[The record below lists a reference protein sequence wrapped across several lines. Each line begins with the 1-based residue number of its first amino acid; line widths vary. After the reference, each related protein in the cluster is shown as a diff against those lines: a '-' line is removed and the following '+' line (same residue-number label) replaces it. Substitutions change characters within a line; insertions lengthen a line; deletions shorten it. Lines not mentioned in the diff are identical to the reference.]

1 MADDRTPHFEDLPAS
16 RQSLWNGLMGLAAM
30 AALIGIVG
38 VFLPIIQAAFPLL
51 VAAGAWF
58 GARRAAREPLGILDW
73 VTVGLGGLLL
83 VVWLL

>member
-1 MADDRTPHFEDLPAS
+1 MDDRTPRFEDLPAS
-16 RQSLWNGLMGLAAM
+16 RQSLWNGLMGLAAI
-30 AALIGIVG
+30 AGLIGIVG
-38 VFLPIIQAAFPLL
+38 VFVPFVPAALPLL

-58 GARRAAREPLGILDW
+58 GARRAAREPLGVLDW